1 MELKGKIVDFLG
13 DSITEGCGVV
23 DINNRYDNRLKN
35 ILELKEVYN
44 YGIGGSRI
52 AYQTVPSE
60 CPRSDMCFCSRAYDM
75 NKNAD
80 VVVVYGGINDWW
92 HGDAPFGKEDDTTVA
107 TFCGAVEC
115 LLHILTEKY
124 VNSKIV
130 FMTPAHTYV
139 DGMSD
144 KYPSTYH
151 TKRKDAR
158 PLVDYVNVIC
168 EKCNKHGVPVLDLY
182 NDLGID
188 ANDEKQRTEFTTD
201 GAHFNDKGHGVL
213 ADCLAKF
220 LKSL

>member
-1 MELKGKIVDFLG
+1 MKLKGKIVDFLG
-13 DSITEGCGVV
+13 DSITEGACVA

-60 CPRSDMCFCSRAYDM
+60 CPRFDMCFCSRAYDM

-80 VVVVYGGINDWW
+80 VIVVYGGINDWL
-92 HGDAPFGKEDDTTVA
+92 HGDAPFGKEDDNTPA

-115 LLHILTEKY
+115 LLRILTEIY
-124 VNSKIV
+124 INSKIV
-130 FMTPAHTYV
+130 FMTPAHTCM

-144 KYPSTYH
+144 KYPSTYY
-151 TKRKDAR
+151 TKGKDAR

-168 EKCNKHGVPVLDLY
+168 EKCKKYGVPVLNLY

-188 ANDEKQRTEFTTD
+188 ANDEQQRTEFTAE
-201 GAHFNDKGHGVL
+201 GLHFNDKGHGVL